1 MEKMVRESKGI
12 NRSAYKRMIIGRVFF
27 FFLFRVFLVD
37 MVKIKA
43 ALLNRMF
50 NVCRVLT
57 NVLPFADHKCDY
69 LWAYEEFLLAS
80 LYKIF

>member
-12 NRSAYKRMIIGRVFF
+12 NRNAYKRMIIGKVV

>member
-1 MEKMVRESKGI
+1 MVRESKESVEVLI
-12 NRSAYKRMIIGRVFF
+12 KELSLARWW

-37 MVKIKA
+37 VVKIEVT
-43 ALLNRMF
+43 LLNRMF

-69 LWAYEEFLLAS
+69 L
-80 LYKIF
+80 

>member
-12 NRSAYKRMIIGRVFF
+12 NRSAYKRMIIGKVV